1 MSKQTQKSETRLLPE
16 ATEKKLKK
24 LKADIDKLYSSMGLF
39 CTANGFD
46 IPNYNKTIRLIPG
59 PKSLL
64 VIEAVKK
71 KGTKVPK
78 GKRKLLLVDNE
89 RASRLKINKE
99 TVDEFNPTA

>member
-1 MSKQTQKSETRLLPE
+1 MSKQTQKSETRLLSE
-16 ATEKKLKK
+16 AAEKKLK
-24 LKADIDKLYSSMGLF
+24 AHIDKLYSRMSLF
-39 CTANGFD
+39 CAANGFSISD
-46 IPNYNKTIRLIPG
+46 YNKTIRLIPG

-64 VIEAVKK
+64 VIEAIEK

>member
-1 MSKQTQKSETRLLPE
+1 MSKQTQKSERLLSE
-16 ATEKKLKK
+16 ATEKKLK
-24 LKADIDKLYSSMGLF
+24 AHIGKLYSRMSLF
-39 CTANGFD
+39 CTANGFSISD
-46 IPNYNKTIRLIPG
+46 YNKTIRLIPG

-64 VIEAVKK
+64 VIEAIEK

>member
-1 MSKQTQKSETRLLPE
+1 MSKQTQKSETRLLSE
-16 ATEKKLKK
+16 ATEKKLK
-24 LKADIDKLYSSMGLF
+24 A
-39 CTANGFD
+39 
-46 IPNYNKTIRLIPG
+46 
-59 PKSLL
+59 
-64 VIEAVKK
+64 IEK

>member
-1 MSKQTQKSETRLLPE
+1 MSKQTQKSETRLLSE
-16 ATEKKLKK
+16 ATEKKLK
-24 LKADIDKLYSSMGLF
+24 AHIDKLYSRMSLF
-39 CTANGFD
+39 CAANGFSISD
-46 IPNYNKTIRLIPG
+46 YNKTIRLIPG